1 MDKYE
6 ALKAFIETYQPL
18 NNWVYFNAVDT
29 AAGNTSINTDVSPQA
44 DIVYIDGSREVSL
57 SFAIAMIKHYDSAAS
72 DLNVEAMAEVD
83 AFIKWLDA
91 QNTARN
97 FPNFGAGYIVHEVTA
112 LDSVPS
118 LSVDND
124 RNLAKY
130 QFNCV
135 VRFLQK

>member
-1 MDKYE
+1 
-6 ALKAFIETYQPL
+6 
-18 NNWVYFNAVDT
+18 
-29 AAGNTSINTDVSPQA
+29 
-44 DIVYIDGSREVSL
+44 
-57 SFAIAMIKHYDSAAS
+57 MIKHYDSAAS

-91 QNTARN
+91 QNKARS